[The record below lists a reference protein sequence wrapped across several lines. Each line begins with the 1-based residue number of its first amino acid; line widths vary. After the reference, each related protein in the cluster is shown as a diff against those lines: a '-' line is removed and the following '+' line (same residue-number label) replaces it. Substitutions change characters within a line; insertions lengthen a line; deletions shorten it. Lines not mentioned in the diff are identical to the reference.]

1 MKKKYMSPQASSIQI
16 LSEGM
21 LAGSVDMSIGGSGST
36 TIDDETSVL
45 SGQRGGW
52 NSTDWSG
59 EE

>member
-1 MKKKYMSPQASSIQI
+1 MKKKYMSRQASAIQI

-45 SGQRGGW
+45 SDQRGGW

>member
-45 SGQRGGW
+45 SDQRGAW

>member
-1 MKKKYMSPQASSIQI
+1 MKKKYMSPQASSIHI

-45 SGQRGGW
+45 SDQRGGW

>member
-45 SGQRGGW
+45 SDQRGGW
-52 NSTDWSG
+52 NSTD
-59 EE
+59 

>member
-16 LSEGM
+16 LYEGM

-45 SGQRGGW
+45 SDQRGGW